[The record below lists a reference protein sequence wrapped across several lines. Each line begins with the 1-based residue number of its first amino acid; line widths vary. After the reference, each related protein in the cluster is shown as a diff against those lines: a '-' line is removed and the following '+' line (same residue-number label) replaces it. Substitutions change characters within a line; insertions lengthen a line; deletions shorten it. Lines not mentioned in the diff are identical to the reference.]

1 MPSVNE
7 VMAFLRQLAPL
18 SLAEEWDNV
27 GLLIGDRDAEVRRV
41 LACLTLTPDVAEEA
55 VAQQVEFV
63 VSHHP
68 VLFRAVQRLTS
79 ETTEGRMLLQ
89 LIAGGVAVFSAH
101 TAYDSAQT
109 GINQQL
115 AELLGLTE
123 IAPLR
128 PKSLAEKCVI
138 VNFVPEGH
146 LERVQR
152 AMWGA
157 GAGVIG
163 NYSECSFYTQGTGTF
178 HGSESTNPTVGQ
190 AGRLEHANEVR
201 LEVVCPTDRVAEVVK
216 RLRSAHPYEEPAI
229 DVYPTKVIPGS
240 TGAGRCG
247 KLSRPLPLREF
258 NELVK
263 EKLRLES
270 LQYVGDEALRI
281 ERVGVACGSAA
292 EFLTDARRAGCQALL
307 TGEARFHACLEA
319 RSQDIALVLAGHY
332 ATERPAME
340 HLANV
345 LSEEF
350 PDLDV
355 QSSRRETD
363 PVKWQ

>member
-1 MPSVNE
+1 MPSVND
-7 VMAFLRQLAPL
+7 VMAFLRTLAPL

-27 GLLIGDRDAEVRRV
+27 GLLIGDRAAEVRRV
-41 LACLTLTPDVAEEA
+41 LTCLTLTPDVAEEA
-55 VAQQVEFV
+55 VAQQIELV

-68 VLFRAVQRLTS
+68 VLFRAVRRLTS

-128 PKSLAEKCVI
+128 PKPLAEKCVI

-152 AMWGA
+152 AMWEA

-163 NYSECSFYTQGTGTF
+163 NYSECSFYSHGTGTF
-178 HGSESTNPTVGQ
+178 HGSEASNPAVGQ

-240 TGAGRCG
+240 TGSGRFG
-247 KLSRPLPLREF
+247 KLPHPLSLREF

-263 EKLRLES
+263 EKFGLES
-270 LQYVGDEALRI
+270 LQYVGEEATRV

-292 EFLTDARRAGCQALL
+292 EFLSDARRAGCQALL

-319 RSQDIALVLAGHY
+319 RAQNVALVLAGHY

-340 HLANV
+340 HLAGV
-345 LSEEF
+345 LAEEF

-355 QSSRRETD
+355 QPSRRETD